1 MATIVK
7 RGTTY
12 SVVYSYKNEN
22 GEFRQKWTSGLSKYD
37 AGKLKAEIEL
47 KKKKG
52 TLITPTEYCVSDMLD
67 DYIEHKVERM
77 TWSINYYAAV
87 LRQVVGYIKPSFL
100 GEMRV
105 QDVRPKDIDRFYAE
119 LLTTPRLKQPPN
131 GAVKYVSANGVGEIH
146 KVLRP
151 AFDLAVKNEYAEN
164 NPTDKAEK
172 PKHIALKREIWDEEQ
187 IAKALNRCTE
197 PTLWIAMH
205 IAFSC
210 TLREGESSGLTWD
223 CVDLENLDMASLTI
237 NKTLCRISKEGY
249 EKLNGRGVI
258 QVFESPIR
266 KKEETRTILVLK
278 EPQTASSIRK
288 VYIPRTLAL
297 ILRQWK
303 AQQERLKEL
312 KGPDY
317 WDYNLVIALENGR
330 PVENRVMEN
339 YLHKLIAKES
349 LPKVCFHSLR
359 HSSITYKLV
368 LSNGNVKAVQGDS
381 GHSQARVLMQT
392 YAHIMDKNRI
402 ETAQAFEG
410 SFYSGRQEALA
421 NKTAETAVPVS
432 APTET
437 DIMLEQL
444 KQNPELL
451 AALVKAA
458 GLLATG

>member
-1 MATIVK
+1 M
-7 RGTTY
+7 
-12 SVVYSYKNEN
+12 VY
-22 GEFRQKWTSGLSKYD
+22 
-37 AGKLKAEIEL
+37 
-47 KKKKG
+47 
-52 TLITPTEYCVSDMLD
+52 
-67 DYIEHKVERM
+67 
-77 TWSINYYAAV
+77 
-87 LRQVVGYIKPSFL
+87 
-100 GEMRV
+100 
-105 QDVRPKDIDRFYAE
+105 
-119 LLTTPRLKQPPN
+119 
-131 GAVKYVSANGVGEIH
+131 
-146 KVLRP
+146 
-151 AFDLAVKNEYAEN
+151 
-164 NPTDKAEK
+164 
-172 PKHIALKREIWDEEQ
+172 
-187 IAKALNRCTE
+187 
-197 PTLWIAMH
+197 
-205 IAFSC
+205 
-210 TLREGESSGLTWD
+210 
-223 CVDLENLDMASLTI
+223 LENLDMASLNI

-266 KKEETRTILVLK
+266 KKEETRRILVLK
-278 EPQTASSIRK
+278 EPKTAASIRK

-392 YAHIMDKNRI
+392 YAHIMDKNRV

-421 NKTAETAVPVS
+421 NETAGPVL
-432 APTET
+432 APTDT
-437 DIMLEQL
+437 DKMLEQL
-444 KQNPELL
+444 KQNHELL
-451 AALVKAA
+451 AALMKAA